1 MNKVSTL
8 RGALAVSL
16 LAVTGLV
23 AAADNAPA
31 ANAPAGKHVPHQRYD
46 PVKHAQHKLDRLE
59 EKLNLK
65 DAQKTAWQ
73 AYADA
78 ILARAKERSARMQ
91 EFDAK
96 RGAPKQDIDTAG
108 RLDKAAERMHA
119 RADELQKLAQ
129 ETRALQESLSPE
141 QKAIL
146 DLYWESRHRRGRMAG
161 HRPA

>member
-1 MNKVSTL
+1 MNKLSTL

-16 LAVTGLV
+16 LAATGLV
-23 AAADNAPA
+23 AAADSAPA
-31 ANAPAGKHVPHQRYD
+31 ANSPAGKHAPHHRFD

-59 EKLNLK
+59 EKLSLK

-73 AYADA
+73 TYADA
-78 ILARAKERSARMQ
+78 VLARAKERSARMQ
-91 EFDAK
+91 EFHAR
-96 RGAPKQDIDTAG
+96 RGAQRQDMDTAA
-108 RLDKAAERMHA
+108 RLDKAAERMRA
-119 RADELQKLAQ
+119 RAEELQKMAQ

-146 DLYWESRHRRGRMAG
+146 DLYWKSGNRRERMGG